1 MMKDTVRNYVR
12 IELLPP
18 TEQPHLEQPITR
30 IEQNQIVEDI
40 IGEIIEEIS
49 SDSAPEAIDSILPG
63 FGGVVRIYFPVKM
76 LTRFFPGY
84 LMLSLITAAEQTD
97 SPSGDFRFFCSPI
110 TLKINGTIN
119 AENRTLSALDFID
132 NWTSLLRKHQ
142 KVIFCLE
149 MLQEYQNSSQAM
161 KLQ

>member
-1 MMKDTVRNYVR
+1 MRYVQFKGLIVIFCLLAVGCTHRTVTRIESLQAPCPRVLSQENDTLSYVVAFNDTNEREAFVSSFNQFLKKYPFVNMMKDTVRNYVR

-40 IGEIIEEIS
+40 IEEIIEEVS

-76 LTRFFPGY
+76 LTRFFP
-84 LMLSLITAAEQTD
+84 
-97 SPSGDFRFFCSPI
+97 
-110 TLKINGTIN
+110 
-119 AENRTLSALDFID
+119 
-132 NWTSLLRKHQ
+132 
-142 KVIFCLE
+142 VI
-149 MLQEYQNSSQAM
+149 
-161 KLQ
+161 